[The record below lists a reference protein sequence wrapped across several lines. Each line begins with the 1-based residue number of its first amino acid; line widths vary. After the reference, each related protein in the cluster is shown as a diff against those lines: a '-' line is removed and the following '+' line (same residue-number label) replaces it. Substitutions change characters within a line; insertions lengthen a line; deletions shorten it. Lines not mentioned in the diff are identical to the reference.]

1 MENDSNITNNCR
13 ERDTTSIL
21 QGAMGSVGAVMCIIA
36 LIIVLA
42 SRFYKDTVQRLI
54 VYKLIAML
62 VFSLSQLLFLGQE
75 SNMYGSLL
83 SNIAYNVN
91 LLLTFW
97 LTIILYLCIV
107 HLKELRKLRKLE
119 PVAIIISCLPFIFVT
134 FIPFAKYDEC
144 KEKPIVVFS
153 EGESNELEYIYITG
167 YCIAGLLQLIIS
179 ILVIIIFVKV
189 VTRSRLPL
197 QGLDNNQAETPLLT
211 NNKWKTLS
219 KQLLPLVVY
228 PIINTIL
235 AVIFFPLATLS
246 YDKIKYNSPLSALAY
261 ALLASLGL
269 FTSAIVILHLCIL
282 KCKKRQGGWKRREG
296 RYSQLEHAGAV
307 NDTPNERSDIFTSDT
322 IASTNARTEYHY
334 DRNST
339 IY

>member
-1 MENDSNITNNCR
+1 MENDSNIANNCR
-13 ERDTTSIL
+13 ERDTTPIL
-21 QGAMGSVGAVMCIIA
+21 QGVMGSVGAMMCIVA

-54 VYKLIAML
+54 MYKLIAML

-75 SNMYGSLL
+75 SNMYGSLI
-83 SNIAYNVN
+83 SNTAYSVN

-97 LTIILYLCIV
+97 LTIILYFCIV

-119 PVAIIISCLPFIFVT
+119 PVAIITSCLPFIFVA
-134 FIPFAKYDEC
+134 FLPFAKYNEC

-167 YCIAGLLQLIIS
+167 YCIAGLLQIIIS
-179 ILVIIIFVKV
+179 ILVIIIFIKV
-189 VTRSRLPL
+189 VTRSRLSL
-197 QGLDNNQAETPLLT
+197 QGLDNNQVETPLLT

-228 PIINTIL
+228 PIVNTIL
-235 AVIFFPLATLS
+235 AVIFFPLAILI
-246 YDKIKYNSPLSALAY
+246 YDKIKDNSPLSALAY
-261 ALLASLGL
+261 TLLASLGL
-269 FTSAIVILHLCIL
+269 ITSIVVILHLCIL
-282 KCKKRQGGWKRREG
+282 KCKKKQVWR
-296 RYSQLEHAGAV
+296 RYSQLQYTGAV
-307 NDTPNERSDIFTSDT
+307 NDNPNERSDIFTSDT
-322 IASTNARTEYHY
+322 IASTNARTEYLY

-339 IY
+339 ILTDSLS